1 MVEPTTTII
10 IIGVI
15 AFFGISGL
23 ALTIN
28 AQHKEIIILKTQNEI
43 LQDRVGEM
51 DAFFHRLN

>member
-28 AQHKEIIILKTQNEI
+28 AQHKEII
-43 LQDRVGEM
+43 M
-51 DAFFHRLN
+51 